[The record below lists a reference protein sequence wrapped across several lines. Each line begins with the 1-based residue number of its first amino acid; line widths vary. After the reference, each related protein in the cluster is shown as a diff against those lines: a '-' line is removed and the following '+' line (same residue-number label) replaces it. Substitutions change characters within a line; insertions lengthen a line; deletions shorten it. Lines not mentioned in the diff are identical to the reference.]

1 MKLIIVSPNPKFIKD
16 VDALAWIELDTPVGN
31 FVILPEHAPTVLT
44 LKKNSTIRYGL
55 KSGKQDS
62 IDIVDGLAHVKRDQI
77 TLLLN
82 E

>member
-1 MKLIIVSPNPKFIKD
+1 MNLKIVSPEPKFSRE
-16 VDALAWIELDTPVGN
+16 VDALSWLELDTPVGN

-44 LKKNSTIRYGL
+44 LKKKSTVRFGL

-62 IDIVDGLAHVKRDQI
+62 IFVVDGLAHIKRDQI
-77 TLLLN
+77 ILLLN